1 MSNNSPLPIIAVGAL
16 GLSSI
21 SCVISSLTGFLV
33 SDDSN
38 VESNTSTSNTSTDTS
53 NTSTS
58 NTSTSNT
65 STSNTSTSNT
75 STSNTST
82 SNTYTIPH
90 QIELGT
96 DGWCTDWGSV
106 HQDVPGCGRIC
117 SNATHVGSKTDD
129 TWGPWADTNIP
140 CTGAKLD
147 EIWEE
152 QDDGTR
158 KLADGYTLS
167 YTPNTGFNSNGE
179 GKVYYLDRHDVNC
192 NNDGLRRFQLKN
204 DYTDDANHTMAYEF
218 GCLTGLGITETT
230 EKQTTA
236 DVDSVDGDPP
246 HTVYLDRHT
255 VDCDNKPITQFR
267 LHRRIDGEWEGIFY
281 KYKCGNTTS
290 NSCRDVTTEY
300 NDQGAGNVRYLDR
313 HNVKCNEGEYLSKFR
328 LDVKDDDALGK
339 YRYEYKCCTP

>member
-1 MSNNSPLPIIAVGAL
+1 MSNNNSPLPIIAVGAL

-21 SCVISSLTGFLV
+21 SCVVSSLTGFLV

-38 VESNTSTSNTSTDTS
+38 VESNTSTDTSNTSTSNTNTDTSNTSTDTS
-53 NTSTS
+53 NTSTE
-58 NTSTSNT
+58 TD
-65 STSNTSTSNT
+65 
-75 STSNTST
+75 
-82 SNTYTIPH
+82 YAIPY

-96 DGWCTDWGSV
+96 DGWCHHWGAV

-117 SNATHVGSKTDD
+117 SDSITVSSKQDGIS
-129 TWGPWADTNIP
+129 GPWADTNIP

-147 EIWEE
+147 EIWEA

-167 YTPNTGFNSNGE
+167 DKPNTGFNSNGE
-179 GKVYYLDRHDVNC
+179 GKVYYLDRHNVSC
-192 NNDGLRRFQLKN
+192 NKDGLNRFKLN
-204 DYTDDANHTMAYEF
+204 TDDSDEKNIAYEF

-236 DVDSVDGDPP
+236 DVDGDPP

-255 VDCDNKPITQFR
+255 VDCDNKPITQFKLGR
-267 LHRRIDGEWEGIFY
+267 SSDKKIQY
-281 KYKCGNTTS
+281 NYKCGNTTAS
-290 NSCRDVTTEY
+290 NSCRDVTTGY
-300 NDQGAGNVRYLDR
+300 NDQGGGNVRYLDR
-313 HNVKCNEGEYLSKFR
+313 HDVKCNEGEYLSKFR

>member
-38 VESNTSTSNTSTDTS
+38 VESNASTSNTSTDTS

-58 NTSTSNT
+58 NTSTD
-65 STSNTSTSNT
+65 TSNTSTET
-75 STSNTST
+75 D
-82 SNTYTIPH
+82 YAIPH

-96 DGWCTDWGSV
+96 DGWCRHWGAV

-117 SNATHVGSKTDD
+117 SDSIKVGEKQEG
-129 TWGPWADTNIP
+129 TWGPWADANIV
-140 CTGAKLD
+140 CTGAKID
-147 EIWEE
+147 EIWEA

-167 YTPNTGFNSNGE
+167 DKPNTLFNSNGE
-179 GKVYYLDRHDVNC
+179 GNVIYLDRHNVSC
-192 NNDGLRRFQLKN
+192 NKDGLNRFQLKN
-204 DYTDDANHTMAYEF
+204 DYTDDTNHTMAYEF

-236 DVDSVDGDPP
+236 DVDGDPP

-255 VDCDNKPITQFR
+255 VDCDNKPITQFK
-267 LHRRIDGEWEGIFY
+267 LDRRIDGEWEGIFY
-281 KYKCGNTTS
+281 NYKCGNTTAS

-300 NDQGAGNVRYLDR
+300 NDQGDGNVIYLDR
-313 HNVKCNEGEYLSKFR
+313 HDVKCNEGEYLSKFR
-328 LDVKDDDALGK
+328 LDVNDDDTLGK

>member
-33 SDDSN
+33 LDDSN
-38 VESNTSTSNTSTDTS
+38 VESNTSTSNTSTSNTSTDTS

-75 STSNTST
+75 
-82 SNTYTIPH
+82 YTIPH
-90 QIELGT
+90 QIERGT
-96 DGWCTDWGSV
+96 DGWCKHSGVV

-117 SNATHVGSKTDD
+117 SSATHVGSKRDG

-158 KLADGYTLS
+158 KLADGYIASKLKDGISVKCTTNDLRGREGS
-167 YTPNTGFNSNGE
+167 VYRVNSDGVLNWYPNPSIAETWNPDWN
-179 GKVYYLDRHDVNC
+179 
-192 NNDGLRRFQLKN
+192 
-204 DYTDDANHTMAYEF
+204 AN
-218 GCLTGLGITETT
+218 
-230 EKQTTA
+230 
-236 DVDSVDGDPP
+236 
-246 HTVYLDRHT
+246 
-255 VDCDNKPITQFR
+255 ITQ
-267 LHRRIDGEWEGIFY
+267 IDDCAGLTKGEDLEM
-281 KYKCGNTTS
+281 KT
-290 NSCRDVTTEY
+290 
-300 NDQGAGNVRYLDR
+300 
-313 HNVKCNEGEYLSKFR
+313 
-328 LDVKDDDALGK
+328 
-339 YRYEYKCCTP
+339 